1 MIKDKAIEPTAATP
15 QNAIP
20 LEIVTAL
27 SLTSAVVASVQP
39 GYAFEVVKV
48 EDFARTVTATITYD
62 CKVGTMSVLAATAT
76 PVAATRTTRTLATSR
91 ASRRGTSSSAL
102 TVELTTNG
110 TGAATNMKVT
120 VWIRP
125 YPLNGEV

>member
-1 MIKDKAIEPTAATP
+1 MINDKAIEPTAATP
-15 QNAIP
+15 RTAIP
-20 LEIVTAL
+20 LEVVTAL

-48 EDFARTVTATITYD
+48 EDYARTVTATISYD
-62 CKVGTMSVLAATAT
+62 CKIGSTSVLSATAT

-91 ASRRGTSSSAL
+91 ATRRGTSTSAINI
-102 TVELTTNG
+102 ELTTNG
-110 TGAATNMKVT
+110 TGAAVNMKVT